1 MDVKQIHLRQ
11 QFQASDAA
19 PLRAI
24 RPNLLIVFG
33 STGYFADGQ
42 LGKALRQEFPQA
54 TVIGCSTAGEI
65 AGTTGHDNTLV
76 ITAAALPGSMLHAEA
91 VSIAD
96 GAASRASGAQLGQ
109 TLAAHRPQSVFILS
123 PGLNVNGS
131 DLVSGLQQALGAATT
146 VTGGLA
152 GDGGQFKLTYTLL
165 NESIYTNR
173 AVAVAFT
180 HAAIKLGCGSQGG
193 WLPFG
198 PERTV
203 TRAEGNVLYELD
215 GKSALQ
221 LYKEYLGDK
230 AKDLPRSGLLYPLLA
245 RANRDDKTEIIRTIL
260 DIDEAKGSIIL
271 AGSIDNLST
280 VRLMH
285 AKTEGLVDG
294 ARRAGVESGAAV
306 KPSLAILISCVGRKL
321 VMGDDVDDEIAA
333 VRQALGDACV
343 LTGFYSYGE
352 IAPSK
357 QSPAALLQ
365 NQTMTISHLQDAG

>member
-1 MDVKQIHLRQ
+1 MDVKQIHFRQ
-11 QFQASDAA
+11 KFSAQDTA

-24 RPNLLIVFG
+24 NPTLLIVFG
-33 STGYFADGQ
+33 STDYFVDGQ
-42 LGKALRQEFPQA
+42 LGKILRQAFPQA

-76 ITAAALPGSMLHAEA
+76 ITAVALTNSVLNAEA
-91 VSIAD
+91 VAIAE
-96 GAASRASGAQLGQ
+96 ASASRASGTQLGQ
-109 TLAAHRPQSVFILS
+109 MLAPRQPQSVFILS

-131 DLVSGLQQALGAATT
+131 DLVSGLQNAVGANVTI
-146 VTGGLA
+146 TGGLA
-152 GDGGQFKLTYTLL
+152 GDGGLFKLTYTML
-165 NESIYTNR
+165 NETIYTHH

-180 HAAIKLGCGSQGG
+180 HTAVKLGCGSQGG

-230 AKDLPRSGLLYPLLA
+230 AKDLPRSGLLYPLLV
-245 RANRDDKTEIIRTIL
+245 RANRQDKTEIIRTIL

-271 AGSIDNLST
+271 AGSIENLSSA
-280 VRLMH
+280 RLMH

-294 ARRAGVESGAAV
+294 AHRAGVESGATT

-333 VRQALGDACV
+333 VRQALGENCV

-357 QSPAALLQ
+357 HSPAALLQ
-365 NQTMTISHLQDAG
+365 NQTMTISHLQDAE